1 MSASGRFARIFQR
14 LHARNFC
21 EHVIMPHAYRA
32 AVLAQRTVVFASL
45 IAFEPMG
52 DGQCH
57 RVRASSVRHARQP
70 GIRIDLEGD
79 GDQRQYKN
87 DNNGSH
93 GPVCRGR
100 IRPNRSNKRENGS
113 FISEYRRHWLRTVKR
128 CPSMTVNRHG
138 AIAGTK
144 DDVNEIAAAVNIS
157 QPTLIRR
164 YPIVPLSK
172 RCPNGRSCR
181 AFGRRDC
188 VGSFRPVSVRR

>member
-1 MSASGRFARIFQR
+1 
-14 LHARNFC
+14 
-21 EHVIMPHAYRA
+21 MPHAYGA
-32 AVLAQRTVVFASL
+32 AVLAQRTVAFASL

-100 IRPNRSNKRENGS
+100 IRPNRSNKRQKRKFHFG
-113 FISEYRRHWLRTVKR
+113 ISAPFVAHRLNDAVDEGDRRV
-128 CPSMTVNRHG
+128 
-138 AIAGTK
+138 
-144 DDVNEIAAAVNIS
+144 
-157 QPTLIRR
+157 
-164 YPIVPLSK
+164 
-172 RCPNGRSCR
+172 
-181 AFGRRDC
+181 
-188 VGSFRPVSVRR
+188 